1 MTKIIIILIIG
12 LICEAAGVV
21 LLKKGIDQI
30 CRGKDVTVANIIPTV
45 LKGATNMTIVL
56 GVALEAVFFAC
67 LLYMMSQREIS
78 FVWPLTSLSFVM
90 TTLAAV
96 FYLKE
101 HVDSARWVGV
111 ALIML
116 GAGLITWSEKKKDE
130 LREKVVAA
138 EKQPSK
144 AGQL

>member
-1 MTKIIIILIIG
+1 MTKIIIVLVIG

-21 LLKKGIDQI
+21 LLKKGIDVI
-30 CRGKDVTVANIIPTV
+30 CHGKDVTVANIIPTV
-45 LKGATNMTIVL
+45 LKGAMNMTIIL
-56 GVALEAVFFAC
+56 GVALEAIFFAC

-101 HVDSARWVGV
+101 HVAPARWIGV

-116 GAGLITWSEKKKDE
+116 GAGLITWSEKVKEPKQQAA
-130 LREKVVAA
+130 AA
-138 EKQPSK
+138 EEQH
-144 AGQL
+144 

>member
-30 CRGKDVTVANIIPTV
+30 CRGKDVTVATIVPTV
-45 LKGATNMTIVL
+45 LKGATNINIVL

-101 HVDSARWVGV
+101 HVTPARWVGV

-116 GAGLITWSEKKKDE
+116 GAGFITWSEKEKE
-130 LREKVVAA
+130 RREKVVAA
-138 EKQPSK
+138 EQQPSK

>member
-1 MTKIIIILIIG
+1 MTKIIIILIVG

-21 LLKKGIDQI
+21 LLKEGIDII
-30 CRGKDVTVANIIPTV
+30 CKGKDVTLVNSLPLV
-45 LKGATNMTIVL
+45 LKGATNWRIIL

-96 FYLKE
+96 FYLRE
-101 HVDSARWVGV
+101 HVSPTRWAGV
-111 ALIML
+111 ALIMV
-116 GAGLITWSEKKKDE
+116 GAALITWSEHKKDVD
-130 LREKVVAA
+130 KSAA
-138 EKQPSK
+138 KMTATASEVK
-144 AGQL
+144 

>member
-45 LKGATNMTIVL
+45 LKGATNPLIVL
-56 GVALEAVFFAC
+56 GVALEAVFFVC

-101 HVDSARWVGV
+101 HVEPARWIGV

-116 GAGLITWSEKKKDE
+116 GAGLITWNEKDKE
-130 LREKVVAA
+130 RREKIVAA
-138 EKQPSK
+138 EQQPSK
-144 AGQL
+144 AGRL

>member
-1 MTKIIIILIIG
+1 MTKIIIILIVG

-21 LLKKGIDQI
+21 LLKEGVDVI
-30 CRGKDVTVANIIPTV
+30 CKSKDVTLVNIVPVV
-45 LKGATNMTIVL
+45 LKGATNMKIIL

-67 LLYMMSQREIS
+67 LLYMMSQRGIS

-96 FYLKE
+96 FYLRE
-101 HVDSARWVGV
+101 HVSVTRWAGV

-116 GAGLITWSEKKKDE
+116 GAGLITWSEKSKE
-130 LREKVVAA
+130 REQASPQQI
-138 EKQPSK
+138 EKQ
-144 AGQL
+144 AR